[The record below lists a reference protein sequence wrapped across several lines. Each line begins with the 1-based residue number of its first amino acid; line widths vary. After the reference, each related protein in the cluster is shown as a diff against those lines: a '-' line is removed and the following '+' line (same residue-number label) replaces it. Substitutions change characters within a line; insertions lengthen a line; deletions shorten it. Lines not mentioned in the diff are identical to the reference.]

1 MAVNLLMMPT
11 LHVGQGTHLGGLS
24 VFPVWTDA
32 LIVSGLDTGR
42 AARVLVAEREGSPV
56 VGELVLKNEGAKP
69 ALLVAGELFEGG
81 WQHRALNHDI
91 LLVAGQQ
98 LVASVSC
105 VEHGRWHGATA
116 QVRRSRRASMMVRSA
131 QTISNGYERQDE
143 VWERVSRYDIA
154 FGASPTASYVDHLN
168 RRADP
173 AISADGDLRGDVGG
187 AGHAHES
194 HEAQEV
200 WEARAAE
207 VAEASELAARIRNI
221 RALPGQRGVLVGLG
235 GQPAFL
241 ELFAS
246 PTGLRRHLPGLL
258 EAAAMDAALLPAEP
272 TPGRRARRFAGAL
285 ASAPIGDELGV
296 DAGAGHA
303 MASRSKYH
311 EIRGLGWKDQ
321 LLHATVFN
329 RRHPLMEVA

>member
-24 VFPVWTDA
+24 VFPIWTDA
-32 LIVSGLDTGR
+32 PIVSGLATGR
-42 AARVLVAEREGSPV
+42 AARVQVAEREGSPV

-131 QTISNGYERQDE
+131 QTITHGNDRQHQ
-143 VWERVSRYDIA
+143 VWERVSRYDTA

-168 RRADP
+168 RRAAPFAAGD
-173 AISADGDLRGDVGG
+173 DGLGDAYGDG
-187 AGHAHES
+187 Q
-194 HEAQEV
+194 AQE
-200 WEARAAE
+200 
-207 VAEASELAARIRNI
+207 AEAAAAAELAARIKTI
-221 RALPGQRGVLVGLG
+221 RALPGQRGVLIGLG

-258 EAAAMDAALLPAEP
+258 EAAAMDAALLVPEP
-272 TPGRRARRFAGAL
+272 TPGRRARRFAGLL
-285 ASAPIGDELGV
+285 ADAPIGDELRA

-303 MASRSKYH
+303 LASRSKYH
-311 EIRGLGWKDQ
+311 EIRGLGWNDQ

-329 RRHPLMEVA
+329 RRHSMMEVA

>member
-1 MAVNLLMMPT
+1 MNLLMMPT

-32 LIVSGLDTGR
+32 PIVSGLATGR
-42 AARVLVAEREGSPV
+42 AARVQVAEREGSPV
-56 VGELVLKNEGAKP
+56 VGELVLKNEGTKP

-91 LLVAGQQ
+91 LLVPGQQ

-131 QTISNGYERQDE
+131 QTIADDDDRQNS
-143 VWERVSRYDIA
+143 VWDRVSRYDNA

-168 RRADP
+168 RRAAPFAAGD
-173 AISADGDLRGDVGG
+173 DGLGDGYG
-187 AGHAHES
+187 EGQ
-194 HEAQEV
+194 AQEA
-200 WEARAAE
+200 EAAE
-207 VAEASELAARIRNI
+207 AAELAARIKNI
-221 RALPGQRGVLVGLG
+221 RALLGQRGVLIGLG

-241 ELFAS
+241 ELFGS

-258 EAAAMDAALLPAEP
+258 EAAAIDVALLDPDP
-272 TPGRRARRFAGAL
+272 TPGRRARRFAGL
-285 ASAPIGDELGV
+285 LVDAPIGDELGT
-296 DAGAGHA
+296 DAGAGRA
-303 MASRSKYH
+303 LASRSKYH
-311 EIRGLGWKDQ
+311 EIRGLGWNDQ

-329 RRHPLMEVA
+329 RRHHLMEVA

>member
-1 MAVNLLMMPT
+1 MAMNLLMMPT

-32 LIVSGLDTGR
+32 PIVSGLATGR
-42 AARVLVAEREGSPV
+42 AARVQVAEREGSPV

-91 LLVAGQQ
+91 LLVPGQQ

-131 QTISNGYERQDE
+131 QTIADGYERQDQ
-143 VWERVSRYDIA
+143 VWERVSRYDTA

-168 RRADP
+168 RRAAP
-173 AISADGDLRGDVGG
+173 ADGGNGGDVGQAPD
-187 AGHAHES
+187 AGSPAS
-194 HEAQEV
+194 PGSPQSAREA
-200 WEARAAE
+200 
-207 VAEASELAARIRNI
+207 ELATGIGRIRTL
-221 RALPGQRGVLVGLG
+221 AGQRGMLIGLG
-235 GQPAFL
+235 GQAAFL

-246 PTGLRRHLPGLL
+246 PTGLRRHLAGLL
-258 EAAAMDAALLPAEP
+258 EAAALDAALLPAEP
-272 TPGRRARRFAGAL
+272 TPGRRVRRFVGSLSGA
-285 ASAPIGDELGV
+285 PMGDELGA

-303 MASRSKYH
+303 LASRSKYH
-311 EIRGLGWKDQ
+311 EIRGLGWNDQ

-329 RRHPLMEVA
+329 RRHYLMEVA

>member
-32 LIVSGLDTGR
+32 PIVSGLATGR

-131 QTISNGYERQDE
+131 QTISNGDDRQDE
-143 VWERVSRYDIA
+143 VWERVSRYDMA

-173 AISADGDLRGDVGG
+173 FVGADGDLRGDAGG
-187 AGHAHES
+187 AGHV
-194 HEAQEV
+194 HEAQEG
-200 WEARAAE
+200 RA
-207 VAEASELAARIRNI
+207 AEASELAAHIKNI

-241 ELFAS
+241 EVFAS
-246 PTGLRRHLPGLL
+246 PTGLRRHLAGLL

-303 MASRSKYH
+303 MASRSMYH

-329 RRHPLMEVA
+329 RRHPMMEVA

>member
-1 MAVNLLMMPT
+1 MAVNRLMMPT

-24 VFPVWTDA
+24 VFPIWSDA
-32 LIVSGLDTGR
+32 RVVSGLDTGR
-42 AARVLVAEREGSPV
+42 SARVQVAEREGSPV
-56 VGELVLKNEGAKP
+56 VGELVLKNVGAKP

-131 QTISNGYERQDE
+131 QTIAAGDDRQNS
-143 VWERVSRYDIA
+143 VWERVARYDTA

-168 RRADP
+168 RRAEPEVSD
-173 AISADGDLRGDVGG
+173 DGEVQVL
-187 AGHAHES
+187 AN
-194 HEAQEV
+194 EA
-200 WEARAAE
+200 
-207 VAEASELAARIRNI
+207 ELAAGIGRI
-221 RALPGQRGVLVGLG
+221 RALPGQRGILIGLG

-246 PTGLRRHLPGLL
+246 PTGLRRHLAGLL
-258 EAAAMDAALLPAEP
+258 DAAVLDAALLRAEP
-272 TPGRRARRFAGAL
+272 TPGRRVRRFAGSL
-285 ASAPIGDELGV
+285 SGAPLGDEFGA

-303 MASRSKYH
+303 LASRSKYH

-329 RRHPLMEVA
+329 RRHHLMEVA

>member
-1 MAVNLLMMPT
+1 MIVMKLMMMPR

-24 VFPVWTDA
+24 VFPVWSDGPV
-32 LIVSGLDTGR
+32 VSGLDTGR
-42 AARVLVAEREGSPV
+42 TARVQVAEREGSPV
-56 VGELVLKNEGAKP
+56 VGELVLKNQGAKP

-91 LLVAGQQ
+91 LLLAGQQ

-131 QTISNGYERQDE
+131 QTIAEGYDRQDQ
-143 VWERVSRYDIA
+143 VWERVSRYDDA
-154 FGASPTASYVDHLN
+154 FGASPTGSYVDHLD
-168 RRADP
+168 RMDVP
-173 AISADGDLRGDVGG
+173 CEDFDDGQVPVLAQQAELT
-187 AGHAHES
+187 AGIKS
-194 HEAQEV
+194 
-200 WEARAAE
+200 
-207 VAEASELAARIRNI
+207 I
-221 RALPGQRGVLVGLG
+221 RALLGQRGVLIGLG

-246 PTGLRRHLPGLL
+246 TSGLRRHLPGLL
-258 EAAAMDAALLPAEP
+258 KAAAIDAALLPTEA

-285 ASAPIGDELGV
+285 AKAPLGDQLGA

-303 MASRSKYH
+303 LAARSPRH
-311 EIRGLGWKDQ
+311 DIRGLGWADR

-329 RRHPLMEVA
+329 PRHHLMGVA

>member
-1 MAVNLLMMPT
+1 MAMNLLMMPT
-11 LHVGQGTHLGGLS
+11 LHVGQGTHLDGLS

-32 LIVSGLDTGR
+32 PIVSGLDTGR
-42 AARVLVAEREGSPV
+42 AARVQVAEREGSPV
-56 VGELVLKNEGAKP
+56 VGELVLKNEGPKP

-131 QTISNGYERQDE
+131 QTIADGGDRQDQ

-168 RRADP
+168 RRAAP
-173 AISADGDLRGDVGG
+173 EVSCDGDVLGDGQ
-187 AGHAHES
+187 APES
-194 HEAQEV
+194 V
-200 WEARAAE
+200 AAE
-207 VAEASELAARIRNI
+207 LTAGIKNI
-221 RALPGQRGVLVGLG
+221 RAIPGQRGVLIGLG
-235 GQPAFL
+235 GKPAFV

-246 PTGLRRHLPGLL
+246 PTALRRHLSGIL
-258 EAAAMDAALLPAEP
+258 EAAAIDAALLPAEP
-272 TPGRRARRFAGAL
+272 TPGRRARRFVGSL
-285 ASAPIGDELGV
+285 TNAPIADELGA

-303 MASRSKYH
+303 LASRSPHH
-311 EIRGLGWKDQ
+311 EIRGLGWDDQ

-329 RRHPLMEVA
+329 RRHHLMEVA

>member
-1 MAVNLLMMPT
+1 MNLLMMPT

-24 VFPVWTDA
+24 VFPIWTDA
-32 LIVSGLDTGR
+32 PVVSGLATGR
-42 AARVLVAEREGSPV
+42 AARVQVAEREGSPV
-56 VGELVLKNEGAKP
+56 VGELVLKNQGPKP

-91 LLVAGQQ
+91 LLMAGQQ

-105 VEHGRWHGATA
+105 VESGRWHGASA

-131 QTISNGYERQDE
+131 QTIADGDDRQNS
-143 VWERVSRYDIA
+143 VWERVSRYDTA

-168 RRADP
+168 RRAAP
-173 AISADGDLRGDVGG
+173 FEAANDGLGDAYGDG
-187 AGHAHES
+187 Q
-194 HEAQEV
+194 AQETQAAKAG
-200 WEARAAE
+200 EAAE
-207 VAEASELAARIRNI
+207 AAELAARIKTI
-221 RALPGQRGVLVGLG
+221 RALPGQRGVLIGLG

-258 EAAAMDAALLPAEP
+258 EAATIDAALLTAEP
-272 TPGRRARRFAGAL
+272 TPGRRARRFAQLL
-285 ASAPIGDELGV
+285 ANAPIGDELGT
-296 DAGAGHA
+296 DAGAGQA
-303 MASRSKYH
+303 LASRSRYH
-311 EIRGLGWKDQ
+311 EVRGIGWNDQ

-329 RRHPLMEVA
+329 RRHPLMEVG

>member
-1 MAVNLLMMPT
+1 MAMNLLMMPT

-32 LIVSGLDTGR
+32 PNVSGLATGR
-42 AARVLVAEREGSPV
+42 AARVQVAEREGSPV

-131 QTISNGYERQDE
+131 QTIADGDDRQNS

-154 FGASPTASYVDHLN
+154 FGASPTASYVEHLN
-168 RRADP
+168 RRAAPFAAGD
-173 AISADGDLRGDVGG
+173 DGLGDAYGDGQVQ
-187 AGHAHES
+187 
-194 HEAQEV
+194 EAE
-200 WEARAAE
+200 AAE
-207 VAEASELAARIRNI
+207 AAEAAELAARIKAI
-221 RALPGQRGVLVGLG
+221 RALPGQRGVLIGLG

-241 ELFAS
+241 EVFAS

-258 EAAAMDAALLPAEP
+258 EAAAMDAALLAAEP
-272 TPGRRARRFAGAL
+272 TPGRRARRFAGLL
-285 ASAPIGDELGV
+285 ASAPIGDELGA

-303 MASRSKYH
+303 LASRSAYH
-311 EIRGLGWKDQ
+311 EIRGLGWNDQ

-329 RRHPLMEVA
+329 RCHPMMEVA

>member
-1 MAVNLLMMPT
+1 MPT
-11 LHVGQGTHLGGLS
+11 LHLGQGTHLGGLS
-24 VFPVWTDA
+24 VFPIWTDA
-32 LIVSGLDTGR
+32 PIVSGLATGR
-42 AARVLVAEREGSPV
+42 AARVRVAEREGSPV
-56 VGELVLKNEGAKP
+56 VGELVLKNEGAKT

-91 LLVAGQQ
+91 LLVPGQQ

-131 QTISNGYERQDE
+131 QTIADDDDRQNS
-143 VWERVSRYDIA
+143 VWDRVSRYDNA

-168 RRADP
+168 RRAEP
-173 AISADGDLRGDVGG
+173 EVRADGLEDEV
-187 AGHAHES
+187 ES
-194 HEAQEV
+194 G
-200 WEARAAE
+200 E
-207 VAEASELAARIRNI
+207 VAVAAELAARIKNI
-221 RALPGQRGVLVGLG
+221 RALPGQRGVLIGLG

-258 EAAAMDAALLPAEP
+258 EAAAIDAALLDPEP
-272 TPGRRARRFAGAL
+272 TPGRRARRFAGLL
-285 ASAPIGDELGV
+285 ADAPIGDELGT

-303 MASRSKYH
+303 LASRSKYH
-311 EIRGLGWKDQ
+311 EIRGLGWNDQ

-329 RRHPLMEVA
+329 RRHHLMEVA